1 MNQSIKLKSIKH
13 KSKNNK
19 TDDIPEKHVSFKDDN
34 QKKNI
39 SFDSTQEKR
48 VSFQDSTND
57 SITDNSQTS
66 SQASSQTGSR
76 NNTKDSIKDSIK
88 DNLQN
93 IQADNTTNNP
103 KEIPKTNFKEI
114 QNKSKIINN
123 KYAHYDQNQT
133 NHNHIQTNQN
143 QTNQMN
149 QTKQNNKSMR
159 INGRNITVS
168 QENISN
174 NIIQTQYPNN
184 WSPANVDVL
193 RNWKLSLAKASFIYQ
208 YFLETTRTRLNRILV
223 IALIISTISTIISG
237 ISTIA
242 LTVNSATTIVSSN
255 LTTTTTTE
263 NPTYKLVALIINAIV
278 FFLSAVMTLLTGIIK
293 IYKLDETVA
302 LITPYIARIDQIYS
316 KIANELVLPDSSRE
330 DAITFIKR
338 ESDNYL
344 NLIQQSP
351 DIDKSIESQA
361 LLKYNDYLKDNG
373 NNFRLSQKYGNDA
386 IIDVT

>member
-1 MNQSIKLKSIKH
+1 M
-13 KSKNNK
+13 
-19 TDDIPEKHVSFKDDN
+19 
-34 QKKNI
+34 
-39 SFDSTQEKR
+39 
-48 VSFQDSTND
+48 
-57 SITDNSQTS
+57 
-66 SQASSQTGSR
+66 
-76 NNTKDSIKDSIK
+76 
-88 DNLQN
+88 
-93 IQADNTTNNP
+93 
-103 KEIPKTNFKEI
+103 
-114 QNKSKIINN
+114 
-123 KYAHYDQNQT
+123 
-133 NHNHIQTNQN
+133 
-143 QTNQMN
+143 
-149 QTKQNNKSMR
+149 
-159 INGRNITVS
+159 
-168 QENISN
+168 
-174 NIIQTQYPNN
+174 
-184 WSPANVDVL
+184 
-193 RNWKLSLAKASFIYQ
+193 
-208 YFLETTRTRLNRILV
+208 ETTRTRLNRILV